1 MLTPAYFLAS
11 VKAMMFCLYTP
22 TFLDQAKTN
31 LLMVIEI
38 LSAGESFLNVREGR
52 QESQQDLNVSEVVRT
67 AGVPSTGALG
77 N

>member
-1 MLTPAYFLAS
+1 M
-11 VKAMMFCLYTP
+11 VCLYMP

-38 LSAGESFLNVREGR
+38 LSAGEAFLNVREGR
-52 QESQQDLNVSEVVRT
+52 QESQQDLNVSEVLRT